1 MLKQQS
7 WSESR
12 IYDLH
17 LFLDLA
23 FELLT
28 IDMGAHQIDNSDHSR
43 AATYCIVQENVK
55 GWRTWY

>member
-7 WSESR
+7 SSESR
-12 IYDLH
+12 IYDLR

-28 IDMGAHQIDNSDHSR
+28 IDMGAHQIENSDHSR

-55 GWRTWY
+55 G